1 VRITIVVVLLVISLV
16 SSLSGAVGI
25 IRLPDTYLR
34 IQASSKTVTV
44 GALPLLIAVVVAKG
58 FDSVY
63 VARALIV
70 AVLVLVMNPL
80 ATHALARAAYK
91 AGVPMW
97 TGAVVDQARPA
108 AQDPERD

>member
-1 VRITIVVVLLVISLV
+1 VRLAVVIVLLVISLA
-16 SSLSGAVGI
+16 SSISGAVGL

-44 GALPLLIAVVVAKG
+44 GALPLLVAVVVAKG

-63 VARALIV
+63 AARALIV
-70 AVLVLVMNPL
+70 AVLLLVMNPL

-97 TGAVVDQARPA
+97 TGAVTDQARPA
-108 AQDPERD
+108 ARDEERG